1 MLESWLLPVQPGDI
15 LNTPLADYQL
25 GKRISYYAASN
36 TNLRH
41 TQIALVGVGAIDANA
56 VRQELYQ
63 MAFPFEGLHV
73 TDLGNVRRKNVDFI
87 IPLIKELHDSRI
99 LPILISPDPHHLR
112 AQYKAFL
119 RWKEL
124 ISLAVVDE
132 SIPLGEAGSK
142 RKAHYLQDILY
153 DKDGGVFHL
162 GLVGCQTHFSPPEA
176 FEALEQRHYDCV
188 RLGKARTEL
197 QEVEPIIRDADV
209 MGFHLQALKQAEA
222 PGVASPTPSGFTV
235 EEACQLCRYAGMSD
249 KLKSFGLFGYRE
261 SRDLR
266 KQTAQV
272 AAQMIWYFIE
282 GFHHRKNDY
291 PVSTDGLIEYIVD
304 FKHQEYSIVFWKS
317 QKSGRWWMQVP
328 GKAGKK
334 YQRHHL
340 VPCSYND
347 YRLAC
352 QEELPDRLLNA
363 MRRLQR

>member
-1 MLESWLLPVQPGDI
+1 MLESWLLPVQPEDI
-15 LNTPLADYQL
+15 LTTPLQKHQF
-25 GKRISYYAASN
+25 GKRIYCFSENNA
-36 TNLRH
+36 NLRH
-41 TQIALVGVGAIDANA
+41 TKIALVGIGAIDANA

-63 MAFPFEGLHV
+63 LAFPFEGLEIA
-73 TDLGNVRRKNVDFI
+73 DLGNARRKNVDFI

-99 LPILISPDPHHLR
+99 MPILISPEPYHLM

-119 RWKEL
+119 SWKEL

-132 SIPLGEAGSK
+132 SIPLGDSGAK
-142 RKAHYLQDILY
+142 RKSHYLQDILY

-162 GLVGCQTHFSPPEA
+162 GLIGCQSHLSPPAA
-176 FEALEQRHYDCV
+176 FEALEQQHYDCI

-209 MGFHLQALKQAEA
+209 MGFHLQALKQSEA
-222 PGVASPTPSGFTV
+222 PGLATPTPSGFTV
-235 EEACQLCRYAGMSD
+235 EEACQLCRYAGLSD
-249 KLKSFGLFGYRE
+249 KLKSFGVFGFRE

-266 KQTAQV
+266 RQTAQV
-272 AAQMIWYFIE
+272 VAQMIWYFIE
-282 GFHHRKNDY
+282 GFYQRKNDY
-291 PVSTDGLIEYIVD
+291 PVSTDGLVEYIVD
-304 FKHQEYSIVFWKS
+304 FKQQEYHIVFWKS